1 MPKTIYFITKPFA
14 ERYIKTIQLSGQT
27 HTSIKVIYIIIN
39 PTIPAAKIIL
49 IGFIPIIIT
58 VTFALIATVIA
69 EACRFFPPL
78 HYGYDWLILISAYIV
93 WCTAIYTLSSKIAS
107 KIHNIRKHKDDE
119 EKVEE

>member
-1 MPKTIYFITKPFA
+1 MSVFWSVMSFFLGRGLYQTYKHSEKYGKPLFMMRKMTVA
-14 ERYIKTIQLSGQT
+14 R
-27 HTSIKVIYIIIN
+27 
-39 PTIPAAKIIL
+39 
-49 IGFIPIIIT
+49 FIPVIIT

-69 EACRFFPPL
+69 EACRFFPPI

-119 EKVEE
+119 KTIEE